1 MGRGGDSAAGNLG
14 CLVTNGASIDS
25 TTVAFPALEYPRHP
39 ISRGAVLWLGL
50 VLCWVLQLLSVQG
63 QSRPNLIVIL
73 TDDHGIGDISA
84 YRKADVQ
91 TPHLDRLASQGM
103 RFTQMRANAT
113 VCSPSRAALL
123 TGKYPDRVGVPGV
136 IRTRPEDSWGW
147 FDPRAATLPDLLRQS
162 GYHTALVGK
171 WHLGLES
178 PNTPNERGFEFFHG
192 FLGDMMDS
200 YATHEREGRNY
211 LRHNARPITPKG
223 HATDLFTDW
232 AVEYLEE
239 RAARRRQ
246 PFFLILAY
254 TAPHFPIEPP
264 EEWLTR
270 IRKRAPSLSDARARN
285 VALVEHLDH
294 GIGRV
299 LDRLEALGLGH
310 DTVVVF
316 TSDNG
321 GSLPHGQSND
331 PWRDGKQSHYD
342 GGLRVPF
349 LVRWTGVVPAFSQS
363 DYSGLTFDIFP
374 TFLEL
379 AGVKPPSDLDAVSLV
394 SILKG
399 RHMPAEGRDLYFV
412 RREGGHHGGNSYEAL
427 IRGRWKLL
435 RNDPYSPFEL
445 YDLRSDP
452 GETRNVADQHR
463 KRVQELSE
471 ALREHV
477 RRGGRVPWQP
487 PTDAGL
493 R

>member
-1 MGRGGDSAAGNLG
+1 
-14 CLVTNGASIDS
+14 VTNRSS
-25 TTVAFPALEYPRHP
+25 TSFLTLSLMPHAVR
-39 ISRGAVLWLGL
+39 RGTALWLGV
-50 VLCWVLQLLSVQG
+50 VLCCGLPLLPALG
-63 QSRPNLIVIL
+63 AARPNLFVIL
-73 TDDHGIGDISA
+73 TDDHGVGDVSA

-103 RFTQMRANAT
+103 RFNRMRANAT

-147 FDPRAATLPDLLRQS
+147 FDPRAATLPDLLRRF

-171 WHLGLES
+171 WHLGLKS

-192 FLGDMMDS
+192 FLGDMLDS
-200 YATHEREGRNY
+200 YTTHEREGHNY
-211 LRHNARPITPKG
+211 LRRNAQPITPKG

-232 AVEYLEE
+232 AVDYLEE
-239 RAARRRQ
+239 RASCRRQ
-246 PFFLILAY
+246 PFFLMLAY

-264 EEWLTR
+264 EAWLAR
-270 IRKRAPSLSDARARN
+270 VQKRDSSLSVARARN

-299 LDRLEALGLGH
+299 LDRLDALGLGGN
-310 DTVVVF
+310 TVVVF

-321 GSLPHGQSND
+321 GSLPHGQSNA

-349 LVRWTGVVPAFSQS
+349 LVRWTGVVTPYSQS
-363 DYSGLTFDIFP
+363 DYAGLTFDIFP

-379 AGVKPPSDLDAVSLV
+379 AGVQLPSGLDAVSLV
-394 SILKG
+394 PILQGKS
-399 RHMPAEGRDLYFV
+399 MPAGRRDLYFA
-412 RREGGHHGGNSYEAL
+412 RREGGRYGGNSYEAL

-445 YDLRSDP
+445 YDLDSDP
-452 GETRNVADQHR
+452 IETKNVAGQYPDR
-463 KRVQELSE
+463 IQELSE

-477 RRGGRVPWQP
+477 RRGGQVPWQP
-487 PTDAGL
+487 PSDA
-493 R
+493 RTK